1 MGMFEPNKVNKLSR
15 SFRRVKKG
23 KIPHLASS
31 NYCLDRG
38 DFGLKV
44 IESCRLTSKQLEAG
58 RRVLVRSLGKKVKLF
73 VRVFPQRSISKKPA
87 ETRRGG
93 GKGSHDHW
101 VAIAPAGTMVF
112 EFDGVNEEKAL
123 EAYNLVKYK
132 MPAHTAFVRREI

>member
-1 MGMFEPNKVNKLSR
+1 MSMFEPNKVSKLDR
-15 SFRRVKKG
+15 SFRRVRKG
-23 KIPHLASS
+23 KIAAVASR
-31 NYCLDRG
+31 NYLLDRG

-58 RRVLVRSLGKKVKLF
+58 RRVLVRCLGKKVKLF
-73 VRVFPQRSISKKPA
+73 IRVFPQRSISKKPA

-93 GKGSHDHW
+93 GKGAHDHW

-112 EFDGVNEEKAL
+112 EFDGIDEQKAM